1 MSQEIYFYKLKLE
14 CLGDDLS
21 LILKNGL
28 KESSLDE
35 NEELQSKLLEE
46 INLSDIH
53 LSASSPKIIPLL
65 GVSERILNSD
75 SKFYFVDE
83 DLWIAIKDEFFE
95 EINKIK
101 REDTPVSDREIYD
114 KYLRKFAIMEN
125 IYEEKKLM
133 INS

>member
-1 MSQEIYFYKLKLE
+1 MSQEIYFYKLNLE
-14 CLGDDLS
+14 CLGDDLP

-28 KESSLDE
+28 KESSLDK
-35 NEELQSKLLEE
+35 NEKLQSKLLEE

-53 LSASSPKIIPLL
+53 LSASSIKIIPLL

-101 REDTPVSDREIYD
+101 QEDTPVSDREIYD

-125 IYEEKKLM
+125 IYEEKKLI